1 MPPTKYKEGGVSE
14 CMKFQHPSLGKECM
28 FHNFITLKPAILYA
42 MQVNSLVNGTINFL
56 KCLNLM
62 RGNTLL
68 TGNIRHITTGHTVWQ
83 LINYSRHN
91 LAIFCLTQ
99 TYLGTDPLKN
109 CLKNRNASRL
119 HCHSWGN
126 IPNIKSISQVPL
138 KWSLGDQ
145 MMQICFYLSGL

>member
-1 MPPTKYKEGGVSE
+1 MFEQAREIFTLTEDQVADRFHLKNNISVTMHMLQDSSEWFQCLRYIKMCFGLCLWNTMPPTKYKEGGVSE

-68 TGNIRHITTGHTVWQ
+68 TSIISDNIRHITTGHTVWQ
-83 LINYSRHN
+83 LIN
-91 LAIFCLTQ
+91 
-99 TYLGTDPLKN
+99 
-109 CLKNRNASRL
+109 
-119 HCHSWGN
+119 
-126 IPNIKSISQVPL
+126 
-138 KWSLGDQ
+138 
-145 MMQICFYLSGL
+145 